1 LKKTKKFKYVLYLK
15 LFYVSYFKF
24 LCNYFIKFVV
34 HKINSK
40 IIKSEMVVLT
50 IRGKVNVANTDVV
63 MN

>member
-1 LKKTKKFKYVLYLK
+1 LYLK